1 MSKIEDN
8 IDLINDKIESDVTKF
23 LAGVEKSETGIFNR
37 LLGIVKGVETDIN
50 GNIKQTEKNRR
61 LLASIRI
68 SIQNEIITEAYIK
81 RVSTLSNQLPAIAS
95 LNNDYFKTIEAA
107 FNPNRELYKE
117 VVRNSVNSLNASLK
131 ASGIDQNVIEPVV
144 QIVNDSVTQGSTF
157 SDMVD
162 ELRLVIKGDE
172 EVLGQLNRY
181 ASQITRDALNQFD
194 ATYNQT
200 IAQDLDLEWYFY
212 SGGKR
217 KTSRAFCKKYAG
229 KYFHKKE
236 VEDFGNK
243 KDIDG
248 SALCGGPTKTNLCSG
263 RIKKT
268 NSSNIFKYRGGYQCA
283 HIYKPTLIDGV
294 PKRVINRNIKKGY
307 FMPEEEK
314 APD

>member
-8 IDLINDKIESDVTKF
+8 IDLINDKIDGDVTKF
-23 LAGVEKSETGIFNR
+23 LDGVKKSETGIFNR
-37 LLGIVKGVETDIN
+37 LLSIVKEVETDVN
-50 GNIKQTEKNRR
+50 GNIKQTVKNLR
-61 LLASIRI
+61 LLVRIRKSIE
-68 SIQNEIITEAYIK
+68 SEIITDAYIA
-81 RVSTLSNQLPAIAS
+81 RVGNLTNQLPAIAS
-95 LNNDYFKTIEAA
+95 LNNEYFNVIEAS

-117 VVRNSVNSLNASLK
+117 VVKNSVNSLNASLK
-131 ASGIDQNVIEPVV
+131 ASGIDQNVIEP
-144 QIVNDSVTQGSTF
+144 IVKIVDDSVTSGATF

-236 VEDFGNK
+236 VEDFGNR

-268 NSSNIFKYRGGYQCA
+268 NSSNIFKYRGGYNCV
-283 HIYKPTLIDGV
+283 HLYKPTLIDGV

-307 FMPEEEK
+307 YVPETE
-314 APD
+314 